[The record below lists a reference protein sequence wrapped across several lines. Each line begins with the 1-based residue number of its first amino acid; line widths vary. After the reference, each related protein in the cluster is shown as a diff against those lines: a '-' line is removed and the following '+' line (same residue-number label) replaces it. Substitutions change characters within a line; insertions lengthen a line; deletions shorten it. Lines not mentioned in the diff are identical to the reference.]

1 MTIADI
7 ISENTLVP
15 IGVAVAIFIAIGS
28 YTAWISKQFRDVG
41 DKIMSQGANISERL
55 QRLEFKIEERF
66 TKDDFR
72 RWEREFFRA
81 NPTLRPPEDGP

>member
-28 YTAWISKQFRDVG
+28 YTAWIGKQFRDLSE
-41 DKIMSQGANISERL
+41 KIASLSTNISERL